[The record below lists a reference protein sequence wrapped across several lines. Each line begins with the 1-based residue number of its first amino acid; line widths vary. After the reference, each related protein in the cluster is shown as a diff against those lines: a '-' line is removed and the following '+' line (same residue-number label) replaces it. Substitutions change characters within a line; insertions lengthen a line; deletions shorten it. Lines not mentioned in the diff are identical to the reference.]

1 LDTLY
6 LDFYIIY
13 MVDFFEHIPSY
24 YRTILLV
31 AGLLL
36 LWIIEGVIPR
46 FRFKNNRYH
55 HAGTN
60 LFFTLTTAGVNLGF
74 AFLIVK
80 ASEWTTQQHFG
91 LLYLVALPLWLHA
104 LLAILMLDFI
114 GAYLIHLV
122 QHKIA
127 WMWHFHK
134 IHHTDTAIDATTALR
149 HHPVESVFRVVALF
163 AAIVIM
169 GVPIWMVM
177 LYQTLSAFMS
187 QFNHANIKLP
197 GWLDQALSWIIVS
210 PDMHKVHHSRYQPE
224 TDSNYANIFS
234 IWDRI
239 CYTFK
244 KVPDT
249 TLIQYGLDEYQAPRY
264 QEIGPLLKVP
274 WEKMEE
280 WQPDQTPAAK

>member
-1 LDTLY
+1 M
-6 LDFYIIY
+6 I
-13 MVDFFEHIPSY
+13 DFFEHIPSS
-24 YRTILLV
+24 YRTAMLV
-31 AGLLL
+31 AGLVL
-36 LWIIEGVIPR
+36 LWLIEGAIPR
-46 FRFKNNRYH
+46 FRFRGNKYK

-60 LFFTLTTAGVNLGF
+60 LFFTVTTAVVNLGF

-80 ASEWTTQQHFG
+80 ASEWTAREQFG
-91 LLYLVALPLWLHA
+91 LLYWLKLPLWLHTVLA
-104 LLAILMLDFI
+104 LLMLDFI

-134 IHHTDTAIDATTALR
+134 IHHTDTEVDTTTALR

-163 AAIVIM
+163 AAIVAM

-187 QFNHANIKLP
+187 QFNHANIRLP
-197 GWLDQALSWIIVS
+197 GWLDKGLSWIIVS

-234 IWDRI
+234 IWDRLFG
-239 CYTFK
+239 TFVTVK
-244 KVPDT
+244 DT
-249 TLIQYGLDEYQAPRY
+249 TSLQYGLDEYQDARY
-264 QEIGPLLKVP
+264 QQIGPLLKTP
-274 WEKMEE
+274 WENVPERDQ
-280 WQPDQTPAAK
+280 QPGLQQ